1 MLSNS
6 RMIKAMIYLMQDA
19 QQSGELN
26 TCNGGPTPVEPKKL
40 TDDEIY
46 TLVESWATSTRLRVY
61 KFLNASGCNI
71 TGINYEISKA
81 LKEEKA
87 G

>member
-1 MLSNS
+1 M
-6 RMIKAMIYLMQDA
+6 
-19 QQSGELN
+19 
-26 TCNGGPTPVEPKKL
+26 EPKKL

-61 KFLNASGCNI
+61 KFLNASGCSL

-81 LKEEKA
+81 LKEEKRNETA
-87 G
+87 